1 MEISNEY
8 LGDSAEYFIA
18 SELLLRGFVAQPTFG
33 NKKKMD
39 LIVRYVQDEAEKFK
53 IIEVKSTLKKR
64 KYAMIK
70 GIPINSTYKIIFVD
84 YFDKVISEKP
94 DIYIL
99 NHIDWYELMKKLIE
113 EEVEKC
119 KISTRERKTERFKWI
134 QEHKNCVVEKSE
146 DREKID
152 YFVNDLEA
160 NDSLHIATI
169 RRTEGYVEW
178 KNPDFSGIDVP
189 IDAIRAYKDSWDK
202 IIEDLQ

>member
-1 MEISNEY
+1 MEINNKY
-8 LGDSAEYFIA
+8 IGDSAEYFIA

-39 LIVRYVQDEAEKFK
+39 LIVHSVQDGDEKFK

-64 KYAMIK
+64 KFAMIR
-70 GIPINSTYKIIFVD
+70 GIPINSTYNIIFVD
-84 YFDKVISEKP
+84 YFDKAISEKP

-113 EEVEKC
+113 EEIEKC
-119 KISTRERKTERFKWI
+119 KISNRERKTFRFKWI
-134 QEHKNCVVEKSE
+134 QEHQNCKVEKSE

-152 YFVNDLEA
+152 YFVKDLDVNE
-160 NDSLHIATI
+160 SLHIASI

-178 KNPDFSGIDVP
+178 KNPEFSGIDVP
-189 IDAIRAYKDSWDK
+189 IDAIRVYKDSWDK
-202 IIEDLQ
+202 IKE

>member
-1 MEISNEY
+1 MEIKSEY
-8 LGDSAEYFIA
+8 LGDSAEFFIT

-39 LIVRYVQDEAEKFK
+39 LIVRYVQDDAEKFK

-70 GIPINSTYKIIFVD
+70 GIPIKSTYKIIFAD
-84 YFDKVISEKP
+84 YFDKEISEKP

-99 NHIDWYELMKKLIE
+99 SHSDWYELMKKLIVD
-113 EEVEKC
+113 EVEKC
-119 KISTRERKTERFKWI
+119 KISNRTRTTFRFKWI
-134 QEHKNCVVEKSE
+134 QEHQNCKVEKSE

-152 YFVNDLEA
+152 YFVKDLET
-160 NDSLHIATI
+160 NESLHIASI

-189 IDAIRAYKDSWDK
+189 IEAIRAYKDNWDK
-202 IIEDLQ
+202 IKE